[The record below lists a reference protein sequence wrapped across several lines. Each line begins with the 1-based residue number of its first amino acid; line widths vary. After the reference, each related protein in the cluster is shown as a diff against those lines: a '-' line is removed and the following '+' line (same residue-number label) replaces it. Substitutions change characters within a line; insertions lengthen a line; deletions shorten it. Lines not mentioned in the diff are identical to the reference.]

1 MEIIQHPPFFCF
13 YCLWVSHSFF
23 FSMIH
28 YYLFQFLF
36 LLLDETS
43 VLPLSAMIFAILCLQ
58 VKRQKMIIQELVFQI
73 EMNKT
78 DRVRLS
84 QNPLHESKNDQNIH
98 KKMTLFSIRVEK
110 TNPTFIST
118 QK

>member
-73 EMNKT
+73 ELN
-78 DRVRLS
+78 
-84 QNPLHESKNDQNIH
+84 KNDQNIH